1 MDSIN
6 VTAADETA
14 VLIVRVFVNPVPSR
28 CVPQQVTSQSNPA
41 ELYAPGR
48 HRMEKVGW
56 YNDYRTVR
64 LPNNIYCVCHLWE

>member
-48 HRMEKVGW
+48 HRMEKVG
-56 YNDYRTVR
+56 
-64 LPNNIYCVCHLWE
+64 